1 MIEIFYDGDCIVCST
16 EILFYKRLLKDKL
29 KIIDISTPDFKAVT
43 FGIDPLEVNLVMHV
57 RVDGKIY
64 TKIEAFIKIW
74 EILNRPPYE
83 YYIKLARIK
92 PIRFLMDIG
101 YISFAKIRFLLPKR
115 SWFKS

>member
-16 EILFYKRLLKDKL
+16 EIIFYKKLLKDKL
-29 KIIDISTPDFKAVT
+29 KIIDISSPEFKAVT
-43 FGIDPLEVNLVMHV
+43 FGIDPLEVNRVMHV

-74 EILNRPPYE
+74 EILNRSPYK
-83 YYIKLARIK
+83 YYIQLAGI
-92 PIRFLMDIG
+92 PFIRLIMDIS
-101 YISFAKIRFLLPKR
+101 YISFARIRFLLPKR